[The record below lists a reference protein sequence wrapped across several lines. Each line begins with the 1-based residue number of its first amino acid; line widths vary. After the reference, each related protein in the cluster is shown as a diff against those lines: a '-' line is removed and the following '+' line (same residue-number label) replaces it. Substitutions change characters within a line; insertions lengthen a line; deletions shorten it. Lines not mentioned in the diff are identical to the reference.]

1 MAQGTHKLGGGY
13 AGDNL
18 YLSSRSPQLR
28 GGMPR
33 PYTYIQLFI
42 GGLASLVQGFLWGV
56 LFVVVGVVW
65 LGGITVLKLVVSNRL
80 LLYLGTC
87 RVCSPI
93 W

>member
-42 GGLASLVQGFLWGV
+42 GGLASLVQGFLWV
-56 LFVVVGVVW
+56 CC
-65 LGGITVLKLVVSNRL
+65 L
-80 LLYLGTC
+80 LLWGWCGWGGLRYL
-87 RVCSPI
+87 S
-93 W
+93 